1 MKRISVLLL
10 LRILLLGRCAQGSLM
25 PPSFYPPDNPPQTD
39 PQRYWVRRHMQKQ
52 PEHSVPAA
60 LGKLLFSP
68 NWQAVPQLR

>member
-39 PQRYWVRRHMQKQ
+39 PQRYWSAGICKKQ
-52 PEHSVPAA
+52 LEHSVPAA